1 MSDKYKILLFGGL
14 VILFL
19 SYSSFL
25 YTNQPVTSSS
35 FNTSI
40 EKGSKVWQEYNCNSC
55 HQIYGLGGYLGPDLT
70 NEYSL
75 RGVDFINAFLLNGTN
90 IMPKFNL
97 TLQQRNDLNAFL
109 QHVDQS
115 GIADPKS
122 YTIYANGTIEQ

>member
-1 MSDKYKILLFGGL
+1 MSDKYKMLLFGSL
-14 VILFL
+14 LILFL

-25 YTNQPVTSSS
+25 YTNQPVTTSR
-35 FNTSI
+35 FNASI

-75 RGVDFINAFLLNGTN
+75 RGVDFINAFVLNGTN

-97 TLQQRNDLNAFL
+97 TLQQRNDLIAFL

>member
-1 MSDKYKILLFGGL
+1 MNDKYKLLLFGVL
-14 VILFL
+14 LTLFL

-25 YTNQPVTSSS
+25 YMKQPASVSNVNS
-35 FNTSI
+35 SI
-40 EKGSKVWQEYNCNSC
+40 EQGKLVWQDYNCNSC

-75 RGVDFINAFLLNGTN
+75 RGVKYIDAFLISGTN
-90 IMPKFNL
+90 IMPTFNL
-97 TLQQRNDLNAFL
+97 TAQQRSDLIAFL

-115 GIADPKS
+115 GVADPKS

>member
-97 TLQQRNDLNAFL
+97 TLQQRNDLIAFL